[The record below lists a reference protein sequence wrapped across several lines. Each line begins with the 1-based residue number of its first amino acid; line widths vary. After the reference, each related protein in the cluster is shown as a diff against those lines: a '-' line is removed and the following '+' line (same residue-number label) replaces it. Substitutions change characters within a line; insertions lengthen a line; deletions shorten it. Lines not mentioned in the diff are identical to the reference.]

1 MRNWKKNINQRNY
14 FNIVPFLRKNLE
26 IIIIY
31 VQAYITYKN
40 LKLLKKETRNPR
52 AVSNLKN

>member
-1 MRNWKKNINQRNY
+1 MDKLKNSNPRKVN
-14 FNIVPFLRKNLE
+14 NIVLFLRKNLE

-31 VQAYITYKN
+31 VKAYITYKN